1 MNFLAEKQND
11 GRGSDIR
18 DHNRKVPSIMSNLAS
33 LSEKQRLGVT
43 LNPSL
48 HIETK
53 ELPYCHHKAI

>member
-1 MNFLAEKQND
+1 MMKGDLIFVVITERYRLSCLTW
-11 GRGSDIR
+11 R
-18 DHNRKVPSIMSNLAS
+18 HS
-33 LSEKQRLGVT
+33 LKKQRLGVT